1 MVSFVILHYM
11 ALEET
16 IQCVESIRNNIDGD
30 KKIVIVDN
38 FSPNGTFKDLKVRY
52 EKEPDVEVLETG
64 SNLGFAKGNNFGY
77 RFAVKEH
84 DPDYVV
90 VMNNDMEIRQ
100 REPGRCRIGEILRRA
115 LGALGSRTRSALGS
129 RSSG

>member
-64 SNLGFAKGNNFGY
+64 SNLGFAKGNNFG
-77 RFAVKEH
+77 
-84 DPDYVV
+84 
-90 VMNNDMEIRQ
+90 
-100 REPGRCRIGEILRRA
+100 
-115 LGALGSRTRSALGS
+115 
-129 RSSG
+129 